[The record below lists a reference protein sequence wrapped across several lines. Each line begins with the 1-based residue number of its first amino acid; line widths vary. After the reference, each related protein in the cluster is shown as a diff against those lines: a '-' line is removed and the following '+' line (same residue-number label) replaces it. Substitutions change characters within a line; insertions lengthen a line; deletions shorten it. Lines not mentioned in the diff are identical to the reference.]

1 MPISSRCLVG
11 CPAFPLISTAGPI
24 PRHIPSSSQTAHLSP
39 RPMRARQKY
48 RLSNEMRRQPS
59 KRPRLDHTPLPRH
72 RIPMVALV
80 QTLAVA
86 EYLSFHRAALALG
99 TNQSSVSA
107 RIKALEADLGVILF
121 DRNPH
126 AAPTTTQDRREVA

>member
-1 MPISSRCLVG
+1 
-11 CPAFPLISTAGPI
+11 
-24 PRHIPSSSQTAHLSP
+24 
-39 RPMRARQKY
+39 
-48 RLSNEMRRQPS
+48 MRRQPS

-99 TNQSSVSA
+99 TSQSSVSA

-121 DRNPH
+121 VRNTPGFRLTS
-126 AAPTTTQDRREVA
+126 AGRRFVDPSHDAMGIPERSLQKAGRAVTGEGGRSRRG